1 MRVFVSYALNLS
13 SVLLEACKR
22 SARKRSSV
30 HNASVWPLSPDLTI
44 KVFSMLDTRSVF
56 CAAATCS
63 FFQKCAIDPLCY
75 INIELGTLESKIK
88 PNKDPKTKDAMVSTI
103 IQRAGSAIHC
113 LPFSLRLRSIKLDI
127 KWPYISEADDDE
139 QWEYMEGPP
148 FLTGCCLSSLCAN
161 GGVAG
166 SCLRS
171 LQLYRI
177 GMKDKETLSEA
188 LSASLSVCHSL
199 VQLKIVDMECSYQS
213 YNGVRPPD
221 MLETSVCKEFV
232 VNCPKITTLAVQ
244 TCILFPCVAFELVK
258 GFNELKYV
266 DFTNC
271 FSLTGAFLEDLAT
284 EGGGNS
290 LEVMILKG
298 LYSLDKVGVEKFM
311 EALVAGKCRQLR
323 HLDIS
328 KSGGLVRTRD
338 DSPSRFGVSCI
349 IPSNKLLKQR
359 PNFCLVNKIY

>member
-1 MRVFVSYALNLS
+1 MHYNM
-13 SVLLEACKR
+13 
-22 SARKRSSV
+22 
-30 HNASVWPLSPDLTI
+30 HMLTNI
-44 KVFSMLDTRSVF
+44 Y
-56 CAAATCS
+56 S
-63 FFQKCAIDPLCY
+63 FNF
-75 INIELGTLESKIK
+75 
-88 PNKDPKTKDAMVSTI
+88 
-103 IQRAGSAIHC
+103 
-113 LPFSLRLRSIKLDI
+113 RSIKLDI

-166 SCLRS
+166 T
-171 LQLYRI
+171 I
-177 GMKDKETLSEA
+177 KETLSEA

-199 VQLKIVDMECSYQS
+199 VQLKIVDMNAHISHTMESVSRHCRLLELFIFKFC
-213 YNGVRPPD
+213 GGPPD

-323 HLDIS
+323 HLVNFHIFFVF
-328 KSGGLVRTRD
+328 GGTYPLY
-338 DSPSRFGVSCI
+338 S
-349 IPSNKLLKQR
+349 
-359 PNFCLVNKIY
+359 